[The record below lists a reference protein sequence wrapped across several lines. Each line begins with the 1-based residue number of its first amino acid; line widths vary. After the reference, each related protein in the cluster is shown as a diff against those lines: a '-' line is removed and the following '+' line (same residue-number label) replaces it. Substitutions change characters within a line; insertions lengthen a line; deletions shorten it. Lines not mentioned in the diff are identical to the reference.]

1 MDRTAIQQTYED
13 RKSSFEGLLRRQKKL
28 LTFISILRLLLVA
41 GSVYFL
47 VLSISSGRDILL
59 LPAGLMVVLFFVF
72 VSYHKNQNDKRRL
85 FVEMI
90 AINSEELGAMA
101 DQFDKFDDGQRFVDP
116 DHPWSYDLDL
126 FGERSLFQYINR
138 TATHT
143 GPHKLADYLCTPVV
157 EEQQVRDRQEIAR
170 ELAEKLNLRQHFAAN
185 ARVMVKELHDFDEV
199 IRWSRQPVFIEKY
212 RWTKVLAVLMTLIT
226 SGIIIAGIIEPAF
239 FRLLIP
245 VVLVNFALLSGFVA
259 RTNRFQ
265 EQVSKKHNFL
275 RIYAVLLD
283 IIAGEEFKH
292 PELTAIR
299 EQSRNASAA
308 IRKLS
313 ALLDLFDQRLNLLVG
328 FVLNAL
334 VLFDFH
340 MLHKLAAWSME
351 HQDDFEQWLETAGRC
366 DALFS
371 LSGFACNHPE
381 YTWPAIQEESKGL
394 TAESLGHPMI
404 PASKRVNNTIVISNE
419 RVVLITGANMAGK
432 STFLRAVGV
441 NMALAYAGCPVCATE
456 FTTGPYR
463 LFSSM
468 RTTDS
473 LKDDESYFFA
483 EIKRLK
489 KIVDRM
495 KEGEKLLILL
505 DEVLKGTNTTD
516 KQKGSKG
523 LIEKSIG
530 HDVLCFIATHDLS
543 LGEMQEEHRGKIVN
557 YCFESYIK
565 ELGLTFDYKIRPGL
579 AKNMNASFLMKQMG
593 IMD

>member
-1 MDRTAIQQTYED
+1 MDLTAIQKTYEE
-13 RKSSFEGLLRRQKKL
+13 RKSSFEGLLGRQKKL
-28 LTFISILRLLLVA
+28 LTFISILRLLLAA

-47 VLSISSGRDILL
+47 VLGISSGQDILL

-90 AINSEELGAMA
+90 AINREELDALSGKYDM
-101 DQFDKFDDGQRFVDP
+101 FDDGGRFIDP

-126 FGERSLFQYINR
+126 FGERSLFQFVNR

-143 GPHKLADYLCTPVV
+143 GPEKLADYLCTPVMA
-157 EEQQVRDRQEIAR
+157 EQQVRDRQEIAR

-185 ARVMVKELHDFDEV
+185 ARVMKKELHLFDEV

-212 RWTKVLAVLMTLIT
+212 KWTKVLAVVMTLVT
-226 SGIIIAGIIEPAF
+226 SGIIIAGIIDAAF

-245 VVLVNFALLSGFVA
+245 LVLINLAILSGFVA

-265 EQVSKKHNFL
+265 EQVSKKHIFL
-275 RIYAVLLD
+275 RTYSVLLD
-283 IIAGEEFKH
+283 ILAREDFNH
-292 PELTAIR
+292 PELLAMK
-299 EQSRNASAA
+299 EQCRNASAA

-313 ALLDLFDQRLNLLVG
+313 TLLDLFDQRLNLLVG

-340 MLHKLAAWSME
+340 MLHKLAAWSRE
-351 HQDDFEQWLETAGRC
+351 HQDDFEKWLDTAGRC

-371 LSGFACNHPE
+371 LAGFAYNHPE
-381 YTWPAIQEESKGL
+381 YSWPVIREENKGL

-404 PASKRVNNTIVISNE
+404 PAKKRVDNTIVISNE

-441 NMALAYAGCPVCATE
+441 NMALTYAGCPVCAAKFE
-456 FTTGPYR
+456 TGPYR

-473 LKDDESYFFA
+473 LKDDESYFLA

-495 KEGEKLLILL
+495 NEGEKLLILL

-565 ELGLTFDYKIRPGL
+565 ELELTFDYQIRPGL